1 MSASEPVGPA
11 GPKGQG
17 PTPPDAPRAEGERPH
32 DDDWPTQASAPE
44 GLPPAGFADDPTVSR
59 TADAAAALRAE
70 AAEAREKLLRTAA
83 EFDNF
88 RKRTRR
94 DLDEAE
100 RRGRESLLRD
110 LLPVF
115 DNLERALLVAHQAT
129 DVKAVADGVGM
140 VLKQFTD
147 TLERGGIRR
156 VPTTGAPF
164 DPQVHEAIQQVETAD
179 QPPGSVVAEVRAGYA
194 MGERLVR
201 AAMVVVAKA
210 PSGG

>member
-1 MSASEPVGPA
+1 MSASEPRGP
-11 GPKGQG
+11 GGQG
-17 PTPPDAPRAEGERPH
+17 TWGQAPGAGGPDH
-32 DDDWPTQASAPE
+32 DDAPTQASAPE
-44 GLPPAGFADDPTVSR
+44 HLRPMPLDEPTVASS
-59 TADAAAALRAE
+59 DNESIALRAE
-70 AAEAREKLLRTAA
+70 VAESREKLLRTAA

-100 RRGRESLLRD
+100 RRGREALLRE

-115 DNLERALLVAHQAT
+115 DNLERALVVANQAT
-129 DVKAVADGVGM
+129 DVKALADGVGM

-156 VPTTGAPF
+156 VPAVGAAF

-210 PSGG
+210 PAGG

>member
-1 MSASEPVGPA
+1 MGPDGRGA
-11 GPKGQG
+11 RPSPDGPES
-17 PTPPDAPRAEGERPH
+17 DATH
-32 DDDWPTQASAPE
+32 DDAPTQASAPE
-44 GLPPAGFADDPTVSR
+44 SGGRLSSLDEPTVAS
-59 TADAAAALRAE
+59 AEDASAALRAE
-70 AAEAREKLLRTAA
+70 AAEVREKFLRTAA

-100 RRGRESLLRD
+100 KRGREALLRD

-115 DNLERALLVAHQAT
+115 DNLERALVVANQAT

-140 VLKQFTD
+140 VLKQFND

-164 DPQVHEAIQQVETAD
+164 DPQVHEAIQQIETAE

-194 MGERLVR
+194 LGERLVR

>member
-1 MSASEPVGPA
+1 MSASEPTGPN

-17 PTPPDAPRAEGERPH
+17 PPRPEGGRPH
-32 DDDWPTQASAPE
+32 DDDSPTQASAPE
-44 GLPPAGFADDPTVSR
+44 NAHGGGFSDEPTVSR
-59 TADAAAALRAE
+59 EADEAAALRAE

-94 DLDEAE
+94 DLEEAE
-100 RRGRESLLRD
+100 RRGREALLRD

-115 DNLERALLVAHQAT
+115 DNLERALVVANQAT

-156 VPTTGAPF
+156 VATMGTPF
-164 DPQVHEAIQQVETAD
+164 DPQVHEAIQQVETAE
-179 QPPGSVVAEVRAGYA
+179 QPPGTVVAEVRGGYA

-201 AAMVVVAKA
+201 AAMVVVAKP

>member
-1 MSASEPVGPA
+1 MGPD
-11 GPKGQG
+11 GPDGRG
-17 PTPPDAPRAEGERPH
+17 PRGPNGAEVAH
-32 DDDWPTQASAPE
+32 DDAPTQASSPE
-44 GLPPAGFADDPTVSR
+44 RGHPSPFDEPTVSGE
-59 TADAAAALRAE
+59 TDPSAGLRAE

-94 DLDEAE
+94 DLEEAE
-100 RRGRESLLRD
+100 RRGREGLLRE

-115 DNLERALLVAHQAT
+115 DNLERALVVANQAT
-129 DVKAVADGVGM
+129 DVKALADGVGM

-156 VPTTGAPF
+156 VATTGAPF

-179 QPPGSVVAEVRAGYA
+179 QAPGSVVAEVRAGYA

>member
-1 MSASEPVGPA
+1 MSDSEPVGPY

-17 PTPPDAPRAEGERPH
+17 PSTPGGRPH
-32 DDDWPTQASAPE
+32 DDDSPTQASAPE
-44 GLPPAGFADDPTVSR
+44 SPSPGGFSDEPTVSR
-59 TADAAAALRAE
+59 EADELSALRAE
-70 AAEAREKLLRTAA
+70 AAESREKLLRTAA

-100 RRGRESLLRD
+100 RRGREALLRD

-115 DNLERALLVAHQAT
+115 DNLERALVVANQAT

-140 VLKQFTD
+140 VLKQFAD
-147 TLERGGIRR
+147 TLDRGGIRR

-194 MGERLVR
+194 MGDRLVR

-210 PSGG
+210 PAGG

>member
-1 MSASEPVGPA
+1 MSASEPRGPA
-11 GPKGQG
+11 GPGGWGQAPGADG
-17 PTPPDAPRAEGERPH
+17 PESALNH
-32 DDDWPTQASAPE
+32 DDSPTQASAPE
-44 GLPPAGFADDPTVSR
+44 NGRHLPLDEPTVSI
-59 TADAAAALRAE
+59 ADNELIALRSE

-94 DLDEAE
+94 DLEEAE
-100 RRGRESLLRD
+100 RRGREALLRD

-115 DNLERALLVAHQAT
+115 DNLERALVVANQAT
-129 DVKAVADGVGM
+129 DVKALVDGVGM

-156 VPTTGAPF
+156 VATVGSPF
-164 DPQVHEAIQQVETAD
+164 DPQVHEAIQQVETGD
-179 QPPGSVVAEVRAGYA
+179 QAPGSVVAEVRAGYS

>member
-1 MSASEPVGPA
+1 MSASEPVGPN

-17 PTPPDAPRAEGERPH
+17 PPRPEGGRPH
-32 DDDWPTQASAPE
+32 DDDSPTQASAPE
-44 GLPPAGFADDPTVSR
+44 STHGGGFSDEPTVSR
-59 TADAAAALRAE
+59 DADEAAALRAE

-94 DLDEAE
+94 DLEDAE
-100 RRGRESLLRD
+100 RRGREALLRD

-115 DNLERALLVAHQAT
+115 DNLERALVVANQAT

-164 DPQVHEAIQQVETAD
+164 DPQVHEAIQQVETAEH
-179 QPPGSVVAEVRAGYA
+179 PPGTVVAEVRGGYA

-201 AAMVVVAKA
+201 AAMVVVAKPPA
-210 PSGG
+210 GG

>member
-1 MSASEPVGPA
+1 MSASEPRGPG
-11 GPKGQG
+11 GPDGQG
-17 PTPPDAPRAEGERPH
+17 PRASANGPEGSPSYDDAS
-32 DDDWPTQASAPE
+32 PTQASAP
-44 GLPPAGFADDPTVSR
+44 GGGRPSSPDDPAGAGDD
-59 TADAAAALRAE
+59 ALAALRAE
-70 AAEAREKLLRTAA
+70 AAETRERLLRTAA

-88 RKRTRR
+88 RKRARR
-94 DLDEAE
+94 DVEDAE
-100 RRGRESLLRD
+100 KRGRERLLNE

-115 DNLERALLVAHQAT
+115 DNLERALLVANEAS

-164 DPQVHEAIQQVETAD
+164 DPQVHEAIQQIETAD

-194 MGERLVR
+194 MGDRLVR

>member
-1 MSASEPVGPA
+1 LN
-11 GPKGQG
+11 
-17 PTPPDAPRAEGERPH
+17 H
-32 DDDWPTQASAPE
+32 DDSPTQASAPE
-44 GLPPAGFADDPTVSR
+44 NGRHLPLDEPTVSI
-59 TADAAAALRAE
+59 ADNELIALRSE

-94 DLDEAE
+94 DLEEAE

-115 DNLERALLVAHQAT
+115 DNLERALVVANQAT

-156 VPTTGAPF
+156 VATMGTPF
-164 DPQVHEAIQQVETAD
+164 DPQVHEAIQQVETAE
-179 QPPGSVVAEVRAGYA
+179 QPPGTVVAEVRGGYA

-201 AAMVVVAKA
+201 AAMVVVAKP